1 MIYTSP
7 FNNPYDPKLTV
18 AYLNGSI
25 INGVTQTSDQIGGAT
40 TSVYA
45 TREECKYL
53 YFNNSEKTLM
63 LSGYFSNMKIF
74 DLTGNVI
81 LSKDNPDKIVLL
93 DSISKGI
100 YIVALIDETNKKY
113 SQRFINF

>member
-1 MIYTSP
+1 
-7 FNNPYDPKLTV
+7 
-18 AYLNGSI
+18 
-25 INGVTQTSDQIGGAT
+25 
-40 TSVYA
+40 
-45 TREECKYL
+45 
-53 YFNNSEKTLM
+53 
-63 LSGYFSNMKIF
+63 MKIF